1 MTSQDPNVLIKRGNL
16 HVHVCDLPKTS
27 GSNLPK
33 LPPNA
38 RFYNRWKRNLQ
49 KLVLVSTRHPLTRLI
64 LRSQAAVTF
73 EKTRHSKSPHRWMI
87 HPCSMLR
94 FYWNMI
100 MTVIFLYFFM
110 TVPYIICFSRI
121 GRNRGLECW
130 NIVYPTYVICIID
143 IILNFITGFVSCD
156 GHDIFLDVTV
166 VARHYIKGFFLIDLI
181 SSIPYP
187 WLYSIFISSSDTY
200 SNSALLIFEFLPIL
214 KFIRICTLRRYI
226 QQINANFGIS
236 QTQHIIIWLVILT
249 LLIFH
254 WSSCLSYIVPYI
266 VTYLQG
272 KPIEDSDAYYI
283 STKLYNSLDWEIY
296 LIFLHIGVSNLI
308 GSNFKEFESFGTS
321 DKAIRCI
328 LLLLGKSYIIYLIVI
343 ILQLLESS
351 AKSELKYQQIM
362 LEVKKYIRQKKLP
375 LYLQDKLI
383 LYYKY
388 RYWGYFFDENI
399 ISKTLSNHLNE
410 EILLHS
416 SQRLLDIPILRNLPH
431 NVLRNLLSSLKMVIY
446 LKDDVIY
453 KAGTEGTYMYF
464 IANGTVALITYS
476 GKEICHLYDGD
487 YFGHDSLLSTNQRR
501 QESVIALEV
510 CELLCLNRYDF
521 KRYFA
526 KNLRA

>member
-1 MTSQDPNVLIKRGNL
+1 M
-16 HVHVCDLPKTS
+16 
-27 GSNLPK
+27 
-33 LPPNA
+33 
-38 RFYNRWKRNLQ
+38 Y
-49 KLVLVSTRHPLTRLI
+49 
-64 LRSQAAVTF
+64 
-73 EKTRHSKSPHRWMI
+73 
-87 HPCSMLR
+87 
-94 FYWNMI
+94 
-100 MTVIFLYFFM
+100 
-110 TVPYIICFSRI
+110 
-121 GRNRGLECW
+121 
-130 NIVYPTYVICIID
+130 
-143 IILNFITGFVSCD
+143 LN
-156 GHDIFLDVTV
+156 
-166 VARHYIKGFFLIDLI
+166 RHYIKGFFLIDLI